1 MQPDRERNRQE
12 ETNMGKTDTN
22 DNEKLKICMLG
33 HKRVP
38 SRERGIEIVVEEL
51 AARMAALGHSVVCY
65 NRSGHHVG
73 GREFDSG
80 YIGEYK
86 GIQLRDVFTIDKRA
100 WLLCLPVFLDV
111 WRQGWDHM
119 MLSTSMQ
126 RGLRHFTGYRDCL
139 VNG

>member
-38 SRERGIEIVVEEL
+38 SREGGIEIVVEEL
-51 AARMAALGHSVVCY
+51 AARMASLGHSVVCY
-65 NRSGHHVG
+65 NPSGHHVG

-86 GIQLRDVFTIDKRA
+86 GIQLRDVFTIDKKGLA
-100 WLLCLPVFLDV
+100 AVSSSFFGCLAAGLGSYDV
-111 WRQGWDHM
+111 VHIDRK
-119 MLSTSMQ
+119 S
-126 RGLRHFTGYRDCL
+126 
-139 VNG
+139 VV